1 VTLRE
6 LKRWNQRW
14 DAFYSG
20 AFSPLREED
29 WKAFATRCAR
39 TEGEHLRELA
49 QEAAVSLASLGKHCA
64 EARRR
69 IRKWLR
75 GLPKAE

>member
-6 LKRWNQRW
+6 LKRGNQRW

-20 AFSPLREED
+20 AFSPLQEED
-29 WKAFATRCAR
+29 WKSFATRCTG

-49 QEAAVSLASLGKHCA
+49 QEATVSLTGLAKHCA